1 MQNHSNKTKKSIVA
15 LIPICV
21 LLCSCM
27 GNMNPAGGN
36 SRPDYPYFITTT
48 PLTIKH
54 IDVPT
59 GTHLVY
65 GDQKYKKGKQNQIM
79 PEKNL
84 TQIILPENAN
94 MTWGDV
100 PITSIHQFFNS
111 AMTGYTVNADFSK
124 LNPSAQTRFSK
135 LWKSCDE
142 GLGITIKDRSD
153 WSFNKNNIVDV
164 QSCSVLYQRYF
175 KNNQEQQKFLDDLY
189 SELNKI
195 NSNPK

>member
-1 MQNHSNKTKKSIVA
+1 MKNDTKKFNRILFPFISTCFLLSGCIV
-15 LIPICV
+15 
-21 LLCSCM
+21 
-27 GNMNPAGGN
+27 NMNPTGGN

-65 GDQKYKKGKQNQIM
+65 VDQKFKKGKQDQIM

-84 TQIILPENAN
+84 TQIVLPENAN
-94 MTWGDV
+94 MTWGGV

-175 KNNQEQQKFLDDLY
+175 KDNQEQQKFLDYLY